1 MGVDQR
7 GVEGDQNII
16 RGACL
21 KLQTLTYWPA
31 ECDYVLFIDESGTK
45 DINDLGEKGEYP
57 IFVLCGCL
65 IDKDNYSTLLEK
77 FLTIKKSFWP
87 PDGKFK
93 NRRICFISSRIRRR
107 QGPFGHKWLPED
119 KKILFYENINGAVSN
134 TDFKIITSIIDK
146 QKLAERYINPAVPY
160 NLAFKF
166 VLERVLMFLA
176 QRNKKAT
183 LVIESRGE
191 KDNPELLS
199 IYNRYM
205 SGGTGYI
212 QGYELRKHINGLF
225 FVPKWD
231 SKGKSYVG
239 VELADLCAY
248 PIGGWYLNRTSKASE
263 VIMPKLLNY
272 PGHKGY
278 GLKIFP

>member
-1 MGVDQR
+1 MGIDQR

-45 DINDLGEKGEYP
+45 DINDLGEKGGYP

-65 IDKDNYSTLLEK
+65 IDKDSYSTLVEK
-77 FLTIKKSFWP
+77 FLHIKKSFWP

-93 NRRICFISSRIRRR
+93 NRRVCFISSRIRRR
-107 QGPFGHKWLPED
+107 QGPFGPERLTED
-119 KKILFYENINGAVSN
+119 RKIHFYESINNIISDIN
-134 TDFKIITSIIDK
+134 FKIIASIIDK
-146 QKLAERYINPAVPY
+146 KKHKEKYVTPAIPY

-166 VLERVLMFLA
+166 MIERTLMFLA
-176 QRNKKAT
+176 PINKNVIF
-183 LVIESRGE
+183 VIESRSE

-199 IYNRYM
+199 LYHRYM
-205 SGGTGYI
+205 SRGTEYI

-231 SKGKSYVG
+231 SMGKSYIG
-239 VELADLCAY
+239 IELADLCAY
-248 PIGGWYLNRTSKASE
+248 PIGRWYLGKPFKASE
-263 VIMPKLLNY
+263 VVMPKLLNY
-272 PGHKGY
+272 PRHRGY

>member
-1 MGVDQR
+1 MGIDER
-7 GVEGDQNII
+7 GTKRDKDIAG
-16 RGACL
+16 GAWL
-21 KLQTLTYWPA
+21 KVQTLSHWPF
-31 ECDYVLFIDESGTK
+31 ESDYILFMDESGTK
-45 DINDLGEKGEYP
+45 NINDLGEKDEYP

-65 IDKDNYSTLLEK
+65 INRDSYSTLVEN
-77 FLTIKKSFWP
+77 FLNIKKSFWP

-93 NRRICFISSRIRRR
+93 NRRVCFISSKIRRR
-107 QGPFGHKWLPED
+107 DGPFGPMWLPED
-119 KKILFYENINGAVSN
+119 KKILFYESINNIVSN
-134 TDFKIITSIIDK
+134 TNFKIIASIIDK
-146 QKLAERYINPAVPY
+146 KKHKETYINPEIPY

-166 VLERVLMFLA
+166 ILERTLMFLA
-176 QRNKKAT
+176 PKNKNAS
-183 LVIESRGE
+183 LVIESRSE

-199 IYNRYM
+199 IYHSYI
-205 SGGTGYI
+205 SKGTEYI
-212 QGYELRKHINGLF
+212 PGHKLRRHIDGLF

-272 PGHKGY
+272 PRHRGY